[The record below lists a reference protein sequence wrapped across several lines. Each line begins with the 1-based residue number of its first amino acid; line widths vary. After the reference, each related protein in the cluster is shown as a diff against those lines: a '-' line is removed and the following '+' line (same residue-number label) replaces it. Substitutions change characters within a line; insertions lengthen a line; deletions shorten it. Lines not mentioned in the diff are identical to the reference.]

1 MKTQMVQIEP
11 FDSLESLVEK
21 IDRAD
26 TARVLLIDHSDNDIS
41 RSQVKMTRLLRRC
54 LESGKQIGLVSTDPR
69 AIGLWTEKD
78 LSVFADVI
86 TARDEVWRT
95 ISPATL
101 TEFNRG
107 SGPKAA
113 PLERLAKPAAP
124 RQLSP
129 AGRVIVFSIA
139 ILSVLSMI
147 VILLPGTD
155 VTLYLPRREEQVDYR
170 LLVSPDYTS
179 VGISGQIPGTWMEE
193 EFSIIRSAETT
204 GTGTFASGNATGKV
218 VFKNLTERSVTI
230 PTGTSVST
238 SGSEPVSFITTAE
251 IRLDGRVGAAVD
263 VEIIARQS
271 GPAGNVP
278 GGEIDQVDDAL
289 GVNVLVTNPEP
300 TTGGAE
306 ESRAIP
312 TDADRQQLRLS
323 VLTDLQ
329 KQISDIVQS
338 KIGMSQWIIPASFSL
353 SDGWLENYYP
363 AAGDPGDTLT
373 LEMSGRARVLVVDEA
388 SILAYIRSVSDAD
401 PERTYQTLPDSI
413 TIQTITGDDKQ
424 VQPPF
429 TLHVKAGRTVLP
441 RIQTGGIQYQIAG
454 KPVEDANA
462 LLMGQFELAQPSLI
476 ENHPGWW
483 PWVALL
489 PMQIRVEVK

>member
-26 TARVLLIDHSDNDIS
+26 TARVLLIDHSDNDLA
-41 RSQVKMTRLLRRC
+41 RNQVKMTRLLRRC

-69 AIGLWTEKD
+69 AIGLWSEKD

-101 TEFNRG
+101 TGFNRENG
-107 SGPKAA
+107 KKAA
-113 PLERLAKPAAP
+113 PLQRLAKPAAP

-139 ILSVLSMI
+139 ILAVVSMI
-147 VILLPGTD
+147 VILLPSTD
-155 VTLYLPRREEQVDYR
+155 VTLYLPRREEEVDYR
-170 LLVSPDYTS
+170 LLVSPEYTTVS
-179 VGISGQIPGTWMEE
+179 ISGQIPGQWMEE
-193 EFSIIRSAETT
+193 DFSIIRSVDTT
-204 GTGTFASGNATGKV
+204 GTGTFASGNAVGRV

-238 SGSEPVSFITTAE
+238 SGNEPVNFITTAE
-251 IRLDGRVGAAVD
+251 VRLDGRVGAAVEVD
-263 VEIIARQS
+263 VIAKQS
-271 GPAGNVP
+271 GPAANVA

-306 ESRAIP
+306 EDKPIP
-312 TDADRQQLRLS
+312 TDADRQQLRQS
-323 VLTDLQ
+323 ALTELQ
-329 KQISDIVQS
+329 KQVSDIVQS

-353 SDGWLENYYP
+353 TDGSVENFYP

-373 LEMSGRARVLVVDEA
+373 LEMSGKARVLVVDEA
-388 SILAYIRSVSDAD
+388 AILDYIRSVADAD
-401 PERTYQTLPDSI
+401 PDRTYQTLADSI
-413 TIQTITGDDKQ
+413 HILSIEADDARTQAPFVLQ
-424 VQPPF
+424 VS
-429 TLHVKAGRTVLP
+429 AGRTVLP
-441 RIQTGGIQYQIAG
+441 RIQTGGIQYQISG
-454 KPVEDANA
+454 KPVADANNI
-462 LLMGQFELAQPSLI
+462 LIGQFDLAQPSLI
-476 ENHPGWW
+476 SNHPGWW

-489 PMQIRVEVK
+489 PMQIHVEVK